1 MFEDFNMDNFL
12 QELNDSIN
20 EEEQKDL
27 NINFNQDVED
37 SKFINND
44 SQANYFCKLIANL
57 QTEKQNKNEFIDNEI
72 KRILNHYEEFRN
84 QEARKLDQKID
95 FFKKALEVYAAEQLS
110 GTKKKSIK
118 LPYGTLGFKKQQ
130 DKYEYS
136 DELILEWLKSNKQND
151 FITVKTTE
159 SIDKK
164 KLKKDGFVNNGRLFI
179 NNIPVDGVSVSSQND
194 KFEIK

>member
-20 EEEQKDL
+20 EEEQKAL
-27 NINFNQDVED
+27 NISFNQDVEK

-44 SQANYFCKLIANL
+44 SQANYFCKLISDL
-57 QTEKQNKNEFIDNEI
+57 QTEKQNKNEFIDSEI
-72 KRILNHYEEFRN
+72 KRICNHYEEFRN
-84 QEARKLDQKID
+84 QENRKIDQKID
-95 FFKKALEVYAAEQLS
+95 FFKKALEVYAIEQLN

-130 DKYEYS
+130 DKFEYS

-159 SIDKK
+159 AVDKK
-164 KLKKDGFVNNGRLFI
+164 KLKKDGFVNNGKLFI
-179 NNIPVDGVSVSSQND
+179 NDLPVDGVTVSSQED

>member
-20 EEEQKDL
+20 EEEQKAL
-27 NINFNQDVED
+27 NISFNQDSEN

-57 QTEKQNKNEFIDNEI
+57 QTEKQNKNEFIDSEI

-84 QEARKLDQKID
+84 QEVRKIDQKIN
-95 FFKKALEVYAAEQLS
+95 FFQKALEVYAIEQLS

-179 NNIPVDGVSVSSQND
+179 NNIPVDGVSVNSQDD

>member
-20 EEEQKDL
+20 EEEQKAL
-27 NINFNQDVED
+27 NIKFNQDAED

-44 SQANYFCKLIANL
+44 SQANYFCKLVADL
-57 QTEKQNKNEFIDNEI
+57 QTERQSKNDFIDSEI
-72 KRILNHYEEFRN
+72 KRVLNHYEEFRN
-84 QEARKLDQKID
+84 QENRKIDQKID
-95 FFKKALEVYAAEQLS
+95 FFKKALEVYAMEQLS

-130 DKYEYS
+130 DKFEYS

-159 SIDKK
+159 AIDKK

-179 NNIPVDGVSVSSQND
+179 NNIPVDGVIVSSQED

>member
-20 EEEQKDL
+20 EEEQKAL
-27 NINFNQDVED
+27 NIKFNQDAED

-44 SQANYFCKLIANL
+44 SQANYFCKLVADL
-57 QTEKQNKNEFIDNEI
+57 QTERQSKNDFIDSEI
-72 KRILNHYEEFRN
+72 KRVLNHYEEFRN
-84 QEARKLDQKID
+84 QENRKIDQKID
-95 FFKKALEVYAAEQLS
+95 FFKKALEVYAIEQLS

-130 DKYEYS
+130 DKFEYS
-136 DELILEWLKSNKQND
+136 DELILEWLKSNNQND
-151 FITVKTTE
+151 FIAVKTTE
-159 SIDKK
+159 SVDKK
-164 KLKKDGFVNNGRLFI
+164 KLKKDGFVNNGKLFI
-179 NNIPVDGVSVSSQND
+179 NNIPVDGVIVSSQED